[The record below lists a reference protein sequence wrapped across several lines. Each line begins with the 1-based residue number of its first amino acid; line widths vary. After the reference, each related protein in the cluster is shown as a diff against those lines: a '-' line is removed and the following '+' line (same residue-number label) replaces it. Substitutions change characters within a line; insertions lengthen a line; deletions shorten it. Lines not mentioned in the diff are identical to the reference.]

1 MPNSLSDRTSFCQSA
16 EVGNFM
22 RSGCK
27 SRGKS
32 WFSDVSIF
40 AEKVYLMRYS
50 MIQLSM

>member
-16 EVGNFM
+16 QVGSFM

-32 WFSDVSIF
+32 WL
-40 AEKVYLMRYS
+40 EKIWV
-50 MIQLSM
+50 